1 MISPIYNINNNI
13 WQFHPYKVYLEQEYI
28 DTREVDIIKAF
39 VYAQTGEMLSDSIIE
54 AIKSIPEAII

>member
-13 WQFHPYKVYLEQEYI
+13 WQFHPYEVYLRQEYI

-39 VYAQTGEMLSDSIIE
+39 VYAETGEMLPDSIIE